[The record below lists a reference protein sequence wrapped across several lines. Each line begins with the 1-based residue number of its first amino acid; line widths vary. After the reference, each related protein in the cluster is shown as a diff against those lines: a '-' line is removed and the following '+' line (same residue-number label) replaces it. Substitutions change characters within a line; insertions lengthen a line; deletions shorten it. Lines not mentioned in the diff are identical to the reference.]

1 MENIAVK
8 NLNSIEFCKQVKA
21 YTSNF
26 IYSLRKSRFVEQK
39 SIANALGVSLQQ
51 LLKYEK
57 GINSISLG
65 KLLILCDYLKYDIH
79 ELIKELQKLKMDFNS
94 KNTHTI
100 NIDKLTPKQHKI
112 ISKFIKD
119 FTNTIN

>member
-1 MENIAVK
+1 MEIIVEK

-26 IYSLRKSRFVEQK
+26 IYLLRKSKFVEQK
-39 SIANALGVSLQQ
+39 SIANTIGVSLQQ
-51 LLKYEK
+51 LTKYER

-65 KLLILCDYLKYDIH
+65 KLLILCDYLQYDIH
-79 ELIKELQKLKMDFNS
+79 ELIKELQKLKINFNS
-94 KNTHTI
+94 KNMHTL
-100 NIDKLTPKQHKI
+100 NIDKLTSKQHKI

-119 FTNTIN
+119 FTNSIN